1 MRRIATLFIA
11 TVLLGGLV
19 TVGCGSTPTIDVAGR
34 TYLNSQE
41 QADSRTI
48 LFNPDGTFLY
58 SIVTAAKTWK
68 GAGTYRVADGK
79 VTLTF
84 HPQGEITEFA
94 GKTLEYGIDGRLL
107 VDPDGSRW
115 DVF

>member
-1 MRRIATLFIA
+1 MRRIATLFLA
-11 TVLLGGLV
+11 AVLLGGLLAA
-19 TVGCGSTPTIDVAGR
+19 GCGSTPTIDVVGK

-48 LFNPDGTFLY
+48 QFNPDGTFLF

-68 GAGTYRVADGK
+68 GSGTYRVADGR

-84 HPQGEITEFA
+84 YPQGEIAEFA

-115 DVF
+115 DVL